1 MATHAPRRRAV
12 PPEVSSARK
21 YKAWELRI
29 KNPHM
34 TFREITKVLN
44 ELFPAY
50 PLKSDHQAVEKMIKE
65 AEREYIDAHQKE
77 VGELDRSVDPQAINA
92 LRRNGRQKSMI
103 VYLIRAENGLVKI
116 GKTYD
121 VAARLQALD
130 IGSPVSLE
138 LVYVIETQRADE
150 VEQRLHGIYEAKR
163 VKGEWFALS
172 DEDIQAIIQN
182 HSSAPYICP

>member
-1 MATHAPRRRAV
+1 MAQNNGPRRRPV

-34 TFREITKVLN
+34 TFREITKILN
-44 ELFPAY
+44 EMYPAY
-50 PLKSDHQAVEKMIKE
+50 PLKSEHQAVEKMIKE
-65 AEREYIDAHQKE
+65 AEREYIEAQKRG
-77 VGELDRSVDPQAINA
+77 VGELNRLTDPQAVNA
-92 LRRNGRQKSMI
+92 FRRNARQTRMI

-116 GKTYD
+116 GKTHD
-121 VAARLQALD
+121 VQARLQALD

-138 LVYVIETQRADE
+138 LLYVIETQYADE

-172 DEDIQAIIQN
+172 EQDIQDIIQS
-182 HSSAPYICP
+182 HQAIL